1 MSDQDTDRSPSKDSP
16 PLPATV
22 VGEIKPTPVV
32 AHNVWVGISGGHL
45 ILAHFFADHYAPPG
59 RWVMRTDDEKTVTQ
73 VPDDLHVV
81 REYVAT
87 LAIPSSH
94 VREIAARL
102 TNAADAIDSARVHAA
117 RLAQEVEAP
126 DE

>member
-45 ILAHFFADHYAPPG
+45 ILAHFFAGSLCSPPG
-59 RWVMRTDDEKTVTQ
+59 GGSDAHGR
-73 VPDDLHVV
+73 
-81 REYVAT
+81 RED
-87 LAIPSSH
+87 
-94 VREIAARL
+94 R
-102 TNAADAIDSARVHAA
+102 HAGP
-117 RLAQEVEAP
+117 RRP
-126 DE
+126 TRRP

>member
-1 MSDQDTDRSPSKDSP
+1 MSDQEADRSPKETPP
-16 PLPATV
+16 PLPSTI
-22 VGEIKPTPVV
+22 VGEIRPTPVV

-45 ILAHFFADHYAPPG
+45 VLAHFFADHYAPPVK
-59 RWVMRTDDEKTVTQ
+59 WAWHSDEMGTVTE
-73 VPDDLHVV
+73 VPDELHIV

-87 LAIPSSH
+87 LAIPPSH

-102 TNAADAIDSARVHAA
+102 IGAADAIDRANAHAA
-117 RLAQEVEAP
+117 RLAQEAETS